1 MTATEN
7 LAATTSTAPEQVFQ
21 PPAARAVLDEPLF
34 TVHEIAMAL
43 RVSPATVLRRIRAGE
58 LKAIRVGREW
68 RVAKSE
74 WSAYF
79 ERLAVVIT
87 GGATTT

>member
-1 MTATEN
+1 
-7 LAATTSTAPEQVFQ
+7 
-21 PPAARAVLDEPLF
+21 
-34 TVHEIAMAL
+34 
-43 RVSPATVLRRIRAGE
+43 VSPATVLRRIRAGE